1 MSLNLSN
8 LSSYGSQVLG
18 SGDLVARDT
27 SSSLQYR
34 LNTKSSTHSSYVTGE
49 VGSQEATRLEHAFDE
64 GTNSG
69 RYKKSCLRSDGEY
82 APTIATAVESSP
94 EETTISTDD
103 TSATLSQGLS
113 FDSDEASIYFGV
125 SKTFRIRFLSDDP
138 KRLVFQYLEPS
149 TSEYVTKLSFA
160 KT

>member
-1 MSLNLSN
+1 MSQNI
-8 LSSYGSQVLG
+8 SSYGSQVLS
-18 SGDLVARDT
+18 SGDLVVRDT
-27 SSSLQYR
+27 SSSSQYR
-34 LNTKSSTHSSYVTGE
+34 VNTKLSTHSAYVAGE
-49 VGSQEATRLEHAFDE
+49 VSQEATRLEHVFDE

-69 RYKKSCLRSDGEY
+69 RYKNSCLRSDGEF
-82 APTIATAVESSP
+82 PTIATALESSP
-94 EETTISTDD
+94 EETTISTND

-125 SKTFRIRFLSDDP
+125 SKTFRIRFLSEDP

-149 TSEYVTKLSFA
+149 TSEYVTKLSCA